1 MTSRGPGITKIRCLW
16 PTATKEVRFHKATF
30 ALVED
35 WLAHADIVSEGR
47 ADGGAYYGSTH
58 VRLPWARSPHLAMRD
73 HRAMEVLQC
82 DPHLR
87 VLVLRIARR
96 EAESRCPSAL
106 HIMRADL
113 SFSTDPVG
121 FVVVIDVDANISSC
135 DARGIHS

>member
-16 PTATKEVRFHKATF
+16 PTATKEVRFHRATF

-35 WLAHADIVSEGR
+35 WLAHADVVSEGL
-47 ADGGAYYGSTH
+47 ADADAYYGSTH
-58 VRLPWARSPHLAMRD
+58 VRLPWSHAPHPAMRD
-73 HRAMEVLQC
+73 QRAMDALTW

-96 EAESRCPSAL
+96 EAESRCPSTL
-106 HIMRADL
+106 HVMRADL

-121 FVVVIDVDANISSC
+121 FVVVIDVDARVSSC
-135 DARGIHS
+135 AAPALHS